1 MAKKK
6 APWPIGLKIKEIRW
20 MTPEEL
26 GAMAWDQ
33 EGVVIVLEDGGLIFP
48 SSDPEGNS
56 AGVLMSLHKGSQ
68 IDLLYPP
75 DPRDWG
81 RTPDS

>member
-6 APWPIGLKIKEIRW
+6 GPWPIGLKIREVRW
-20 MTPEEL
+20 MTPKEME
-26 GAMAWDQ
+26 AMAWDQ
-33 EGVVIVLEDGGLIFP
+33 EGVVIVLEDGGVIFP

-56 AGVLMSLHKGSQ
+56 IGALMVAQSGSP

-75 DPRDWG
+75 DPKEW
-81 RTPDS
+81 TPPN